1 MYSELLKLCG
11 YGPEEIEKERPR
23 INRAFEIMEI
33 GPEDIKRAEER
44 LRKYVWVESLGMRKI
59 LGIWMKDMIDLVL
72 AKEEGKK
79 TVYTSYPPMRE
90 IAAITA
96 TASDN
101 VVGVCP
107 EALITMV
114 MGFIFDKL
122 NPYLEKAESLML
134 RHGLAF
140 CSLLKAR
147 MGGIAEGLIPVPSLT
162 IPSGLL
168 CDQAP
173 KTDEMLHEM
182 YGFPAAYVDTTWD
195 EAEDEYPVVSP
206 RRVRYLAKEMENAV
220 NKFGEITGSELS
232 DERVREIIGL
242 YTKLDAAWQRV
253 VWRTFVDPMPLSR
266 VDRFLAFNIP
276 GACNRHGMNEGVE
289 ALNILGDEVQ
299 KRIDDEFGI
308 VPKGSPRVWL
318 LIPNMSDPRIAKLI
332 EGLGMAIPVGLEI
345 LPEELRY
352 VASYNKLWEQRADIN
367 LRIGSRRSAIAYCKQ
382 IISAC
387 REFQLDGLIM
397 QYHVACHMYD
407 IFPLKLKEMAQKE
420 LGIPVLLLEGD
431 WYETR
436 DYSAEGYR
444 TRLES
449 FAEMVKAFA
458 EKMKPTR
465 TPIRMLKDGD
475 LKWFSAK

>member
-1 MYSELLKLCG
+1 MYSEFLKLCG
-11 YGPEEIEKERPR
+11 YEPEEIEQERPR

-33 GPEDIKRAEER
+33 RPEDIKRAEER
-44 LRKYVWVESLGMRKI
+44 LREYVWVESLGMRKI
-59 LGIWMKDMIDLVL
+59 LGIWLKDMIDLVL
-72 AKEEGKK
+72 AKEEGKE
-79 TVYTSYPPMRE
+79 TVYTSYPPIRE

-96 TASDN
+96 IASDN
-101 VVGVCP
+101 VVGACP
-107 EALITMV
+107 ESLTTVV

-122 NPYLEKAESLML
+122 NPYLEEAESLML
-134 RHGLAF
+134 KPGLAF

-147 MGGIAEGLIPVPSLT
+147 MGAIAKGLIPVPSLT

-173 KTDEMLHEM
+173 KTDEILHEM
-182 YGFPAAYVDTTWD
+182 YGFPVAYVDTIWD
-195 EAEDEYPVVSP
+195 EAKDEYPVVSP
-206 RRVRYLAKEMENAV
+206 RRVRYLAKEIENAV
-220 NKFGEITGSELS
+220 KKFIEITANELS
-232 DERVREIIGL
+232 DERVREIIRL
-242 YTKLDAAWQRV
+242 YAQLDAAWHRL
-253 VWRTFVDPMPLSR
+253 VWKTFVDPMPLSR

-276 GACNRHGMNEGVE
+276 TSCNRHGMNEGVE
-289 ALNILGDEVQ
+289 ALSILGDEVE
-299 KRIDDEFGI
+299 KRIGDGFGV

-318 LIPNMSDPRIAKLI
+318 LVPNMSDPRIAKLM

-352 VASYNKLWEQRADIN
+352 VASYDKLWEQRADIN

-397 QYHVACHMYD
+397 QYHVPCHMYD
-407 IFPLKLKEMAQKE
+407 IFPLKLKDMVQKE

-431 WYETR
+431 WFETR

-458 EKMKPTR
+458 EKMRPTR
-465 TPIRMLKDGD
+465 TPIRMLKDED